1 MFDYTKY
8 DPDSLDYI
16 EICSIVELSEG
27 EKLFLEVDDRQIVL
41 FRING
46 DYFAVDDICSHDD
59 GPLGEGDLEGYNI
72 ICPRHGARFDIRNG
86 KAVSLPAVIDIRA
99 YPVRIRNNNI
109 EIGFLKT

>member
-8 DPDSLDYI
+8 DPDTLEYI

-27 EKLFLEVDDRQIVL
+27 ERLFLEVDDKQIVL

-59 GPLGEGDLEGYNI
+59 GPLGEGDLEGDNI
-72 ICPRHGARFDIRNG
+72 ICPRHGARFDIRTG
-86 KAVSLPAVIDIRA
+86 KAVSLPAVIDICA